1 MELVVHN
8 VFAFSENTQMSFSH
22 FCVCEGDIGIFKI
35 PVYRGITM
43 VLLVKLLLPPAF
55 KYPEKKASP
64 NRINNQSNQKSLAE
78 SNSKWVILT
87 SKSTYSCFAFKK
99 IYWANIHM
107 FKVNNRN
114 TRKSC
119 EICSKLTTK
128 APERR
133 Q

>member
-1 MELVVHN
+1 MQIGKNLLTN
-8 VFAFSENTQMSFSH
+8 VLEVWNLLCIMCLHFRKTRRCRSLIFS
-22 FCVCEGDIGIFKI
+22 

-99 IYWANIHM
+99 I
-107 FKVNNRN
+107 
-114 TRKSC
+114 
-119 EICSKLTTK
+119 CSKSTIETREK
-128 APERR
+128 VVKYVRS
-133 Q
+133 